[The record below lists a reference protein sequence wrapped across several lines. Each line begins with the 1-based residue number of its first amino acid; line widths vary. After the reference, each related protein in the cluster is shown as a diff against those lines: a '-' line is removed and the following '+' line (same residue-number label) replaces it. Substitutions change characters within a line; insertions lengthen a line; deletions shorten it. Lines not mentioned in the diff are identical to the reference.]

1 LIKKYRDKK
10 MKGIGKALSR
20 LPHTVTSQFNKGT
33 ITTDETFDP
42 LAIKYA
48 DLDKQSLKIIEQAS
62 KFKDSLTGLISHS
75 QIFAETMV
83 LVGWI

>member
-1 LIKKYRDKK
+1 

-20 LPHTVTSQFNKGT
+20 LPHTVTSQFKKEN
-33 ITTDETFDP
+33 ITVDEVFDP

-48 DLDKQSLKIIEQAS
+48 ALDEQSKKVIEQAS

-75 QIFAETMV
+75 GLFADTMV
-83 LVGWI
+83 LIG